1 MFSNQSLFNLFH
13 VLKNGLRTCDL
24 CGSCAVV
31 YQLLVILLP
40 ATGIWGFPVVTVHV
54 KFITPMIFYLPY
66 ISKADIFSHT
76 WRWVIVC
83 KVRQV
88 LKDLTRIFTMLLLKV
103 WSFCQV
109 VFLIRRENV
118 CTESLCAHVQL
129 FLQHR
134 RFHCHFAWFPWF
146 PDNLIPN
153 CIANFKTNF
162 RQREH
167 KQHRKNWKRFDR
179 RFVLRGPIINH
190 KFLRC
195 FISSSQIMI
204 ASYPWSLGNDSWSSI
219 LGKCPAPIM
228 HYASIIVFGS

>member
-1 MFSNQSLFNLFH
+1 MYISLWRRLPIKLSMQNNDFKTLWGCESLSIHSATARKMLNVHCCTSQSGSWSIENDKLSVKSFQNNFAQSKMFGNQSLFNLFH

-24 CGSCAVV
+24 CGSYAVV

-66 ISKADIFSHT
+66 LRKADIFSHT
-76 WRWVIVC
+76 WRWVIVS

-88 LKDLTRIFTMLLLKV
+88 LRDLTRIFTMLLLKV

-118 CTESLCAHVQL
+118 CAESLCAHVQL

-134 RFHCHFAWFPWF
+134 RFHCHFAWFPW
-146 PDNLIPN
+146 
-153 CIANFKTNF
+153 
-162 RQREH
+162 
-167 KQHRKNWKRFDR
+167 WFD
-179 RFVLRGPIINH
+179 P
-190 KFLRC
+190 
-195 FISSSQIMI
+195 
-204 ASYPWSLGNDSWSSI
+204 
-219 LGKCPAPIM
+219 
-228 HYASIIVFGS
+228 

>member
-1 MFSNQSLFNLFH
+1 MRVWKFILSATARKTLNVHCCTSQSGSSSIENGKLSVKSFQNNFAQSKMFGNQPLFNLFH

-66 ISKADIFSHT
+66 LRKADIFSHT
-76 WRWVIVC
+76 WRWVIVS

-88 LKDLTRIFTMLLLKV
+88 LRDLTRIFTMLLLKV

-134 RFHCHFAWFPWF
+134 RFHCHFAWFPW
-146 PDNLIPN
+146 
-153 CIANFKTNF
+153 
-162 RQREH
+162 
-167 KQHRKNWKRFDR
+167 WFD
-179 RFVLRGPIINH
+179 P
-190 KFLRC
+190 
-195 FISSSQIMI
+195 
-204 ASYPWSLGNDSWSSI
+204 
-219 LGKCPAPIM
+219 
-228 HYASIIVFGS
+228 